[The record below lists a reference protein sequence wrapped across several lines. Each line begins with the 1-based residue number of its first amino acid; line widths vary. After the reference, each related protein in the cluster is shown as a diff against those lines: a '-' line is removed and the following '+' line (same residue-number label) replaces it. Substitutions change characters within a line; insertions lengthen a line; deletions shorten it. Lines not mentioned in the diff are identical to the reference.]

1 MEKVFDKNDKF
12 GTINSIRQLLIEEL
26 KDYEGEPIKLDLN
39 EISGIDGLES
49 LIFKDYVDSNK
60 KNVKIIAFSY
70 DVLRKLDLSNVSF
83 DGVAI
88 DNYDFTGLT
97 GVKINPE
104 KVWEKDL
111 INCIFNG
118 VEFIGGFKGCRI
130 SRCDFTGSKGAVI
143 DPYMRVMSD
152 CKFSGVRFLD
162 NWVGTDVSRCDF
174 TGSTTLMTAPRD
186 IDMTCT
192 KLQDVKFAWKI
203 QNCRIDKCDFRG
215 SEGAVI
221 FPEEWKEKS
230 AFGTNFEGVTFR
242 NGWFDGWD
250 IRSASFKNSVGA
262 LIDLDM
268 IEDKDVSNTDLTDAY
283 FGPVGEDIKINNTVC
298 NGMSLEEYL
307 VSKEVKEGAYV
318 KVKSVLEQ
326 AKNK

>member
-1 MEKVFDKNDKF
+1 
-12 GTINSIRQLLIEEL
+12 
-26 KDYEGEPIKLDLN
+26 
-39 EISGIDGLES
+39 
-49 LIFKDYVDSNK
+49 
-60 KNVKIIAFSY
+60 
-70 DVLRKLDLSNVSF
+70 
-83 DGVAI
+83 
-88 DNYDFTGLT
+88 
-97 GVKINPE
+97 
-104 KVWEKDL
+104 
-111 INCIFNG
+111 
-118 VEFIGGFKGCRI
+118 
-130 SRCDFTGSKGAVI
+130 
-143 DPYMRVMSD
+143 MRVMSD
-152 CKFSGVRFLD
+152 CKFDGVTFLD

-215 SEGAVI
+215 SEGAII

-298 NGMSLEEYL
+298 NGMSLKEYL
-307 VSKEVKEGAYV
+307 VSKDAKESAYV